1 MPNDFY
7 DTLGVSRDASDSDIK
22 SAYRKLAMQ
31 YHPDRNQGD
40 ATAEQKFKDVS
51 QAYEI
56 LKDSKKRQAYDQFG
70 HAAFEQGGGGAGGFG
85 QQGFGGFSDIF
96 EDIFGAFGEGGQR
109 ETRGDDLR
117 YDVTIDLE
125 EAFHGK
131 TLDVTIPKMVNCPE
145 QHSYKSCSTCDGYGK
160 VRTQSGF
167 FSMERTCGRCGG
179 TGQEMKG
186 RCSKCS
192 NTGRVKQN
200 KKLQIKIPAGVETGN
215 RIRMSGEGEAGDR
228 GGSYGDLY
236 VFININNH
244 KLFQRERDNIIC
256 DVAIPF
262 TTAALGGKIEV
273 PTIEKKM
280 VNVSIPKGMQS
291 GHKLRIKEKGMSIL
305 RTQRRGDMIV
315 RVHAETPVN
324 LSADQEKLLNQFN
337 DSLTKKNSTMTEGFF
352 DKVKKNDDL
361 NYQNILIDKASADL
375 LKGSEVDYVKELIG
389 NSFKITNPQTKSS
402 CGCGVSFSL

>member
-1 MPNDFY
+1 MAEDFY
-7 DTLGVSRDASDSDIK
+7 DTLGISREASDSEIK
-22 SAYRKLAMQ
+22 SAYRKLAMK
-31 YHPDRNQGD
+31 YHPDRNQ
-40 ATAEQKFKDVS
+40 
-51 QAYEI
+51 
-56 LKDSKKRQAYDQFG
+56 
-70 HAAFEQGGGGAGGFG
+70 GGAGGFG

-109 ETRGDDLR
+109 ESRGDDLR

-125 EAFHGK
+125 EAFTGK
-131 TLDVTIPKMVNCPE
+131 SLEVTIPKMINCPE
-145 QHSYKSCSTCDGYGK
+145 QHSYKSCSTCQGYGK

-192 NTGRVKQN
+192 NTGRIKQN
-200 KKLQIKIPAGVETGN
+200 KKIQIKIPAGVETGN
-215 RIRMSGEGEAGDR
+215 RIRMSGEGEAGER

-262 TTAALGGKIEV
+262 TTATLGGNIEV

-291 GHKLRIKEKGMSIL
+291 GHKLRIKGKGMSIL
-305 RTQRRGDMIV
+305 RTNTRGDMIV
-315 RVHAETPVN
+315 KVHAETPVN
-324 LSADQEKLLNQFN
+324 LSSDQEKLLNQFN
-337 DSLTKKNSTMTEGFF
+337 ETLTKKNSKMTEGFF
-352 DKVKKNDDL
+352 DKVKKMFN
-361 NYQNILIDKASADL
+361 
-375 LKGSEVDYVKELIG
+375 
-389 NSFKITNPQTKSS
+389 
-402 CGCGVSFSL
+402 

>member
-1 MPNDFY
+1 MARTNGGIIGKRNVTSFGKNTTH
-7 DTLGVSRDASDSDIK
+7 TLTSNGGVTVSQPGT
-22 SAYRKLAMQ
+22 KLARVLVVAGGVGGGRTE
-31 YHPDRNQGD
+31 PSSND
-40 ATAEQKFKDVS
+40 AGGS
-51 QAYEI
+51 
-56 LKDSKKRQAYDQFG
+56 
-70 HAAFEQGGGGAGGFG
+70 GGGAGGFG

-109 ETRGDDLR
+109 ESRGDDLR

-125 EAFHGK
+125 EAFTGK
-131 TLDVTIPKMVNCPE
+131 SLEVTIPKMINCPE
-145 QHSYKSCSTCDGYGK
+145 QHSYKSCSTCQGYGK

-192 NTGRVKQN
+192 NTGRIKQN
-200 KKLQIKIPAGVETGN
+200 KKIQIKIPAGVETGN
-215 RIRMSGEGEAGDR
+215 RIRMSGEGEAGER

-262 TTAALGGKIEV
+262 TTATLGGNIEV

-291 GHKLRIKEKGMSIL
+291 GHKLRIKGKGMSIL
-305 RTQRRGDMIV
+305 RTNTRGDMIV
-315 RVHAETPVN
+315 KVHAETPVN
-324 LSADQEKLLNQFN
+324 LSSDQEKLLNQFN
-337 DSLTKKNSTMTEGFF
+337 ETLTKKNSKMTEGFF
-352 DKVKKNDDL
+352 DKVKKMFN
-361 NYQNILIDKASADL
+361 
-375 LKGSEVDYVKELIG
+375 
-389 NSFKITNPQTKSS
+389 
-402 CGCGVSFSL
+402 

>member
-1 MPNDFY
+1 MAEDFY
-7 DTLGVSRDASDSDIK
+7 DTLGISREASDS
-22 SAYRKLAMQ
+22 
-31 YHPDRNQGD
+31 
-40 ATAEQKFKDVS
+40 
-51 QAYEI
+51 EI
-56 LKDSKKRQAYDQFG
+56 
-70 HAAFEQGGGGAGGFG
+70 
-85 QQGFGGFSDIF
+85 SDIF

-109 ETRGDDLR
+109 ESRGDDLR

-125 EAFHGK
+125 EAFTGK
-131 TLDVTIPKMVNCPE
+131 SLEVTIPKMINCPE
-145 QHSYKSCSTCDGYGK
+145 QHSYKSCSTCQGYGK

-192 NTGRVKQN
+192 NTGRIKQN
-200 KKLQIKIPAGVETGN
+200 KKIQIKIPAGVETGN
-215 RIRMSGEGEAGDR
+215 RIRMSGEGEAGER

-262 TTAALGGKIEV
+262 TTATLGGNIEV

-291 GHKLRIKEKGMSIL
+291 GHKLRIKGKGMSIL
-305 RTQRRGDMIV
+305 RTNTRGDMIV
-315 RVHAETPVN
+315 KVHAETPVN
-324 LSADQEKLLNQFN
+324 LSSDQEKLLNQFN
-337 DSLTKKNSTMTEGFF
+337 ETLTKKNSKMTEGFF
-352 DKVKKNDDL
+352 DKVKKMFN
-361 NYQNILIDKASADL
+361 
-375 LKGSEVDYVKELIG
+375 
-389 NSFKITNPQTKSS
+389 
-402 CGCGVSFSL
+402 

>member
-1 MPNDFY
+1 MAEDFY
-7 DTLGVSRDASDSDIK
+7 DTLGISREASDSEIK
-22 SAYRKLAMQ
+22 SAYRKLAMK

-40 ATAEQKFKDVS
+40 SAAEQKFKDVS

-56 LKDSKKRQAYDQFG
+56 LKDPKKRQTYDQFG

-109 ETRGDDLR
+109 ESRGDDLR

-125 EAFHGK
+125 EAFAGK
-131 TLDVTIPKMVNCPE
+131 SLEVTIPKMINCPE
-145 QHSYKSCSTCDGYGK
+145 QHSYKSCSTCQGYGK

-192 NTGRVKQN
+192 NTGRIKQN
-200 KKLQIKIPAGVETGN
+200 KKIQIKIPAGVETGN
-215 RIRMSGEGEAGDR
+215 RIRMSGEGEAGER

-244 KLFQRERDNIIC
+244 KLFHRERDNIIC

-262 TTAALGGKIEV
+262 TTATLGGNIEV

-291 GHKLRIKEKGMSIL
+291 GHKLRIKGKGMSIL
-305 RTQRRGDMIV
+305 RTNTRGDMIV
-315 RVHAETPVN
+315 KVHAETPVN
-324 LSADQEKLLNQFN
+324 LSSDQEKLLNQFN
-337 DSLTKKNSTMTEGFF
+337 ETLTKKNSKMTEGFF
-352 DKVKKNDDL
+352 DKVKKMFN
-361 NYQNILIDKASADL
+361 
-375 LKGSEVDYVKELIG
+375 
-389 NSFKITNPQTKSS
+389 
-402 CGCGVSFSL
+402 